1 MKYVSTRGNSAAVT
15 LAEAIVH
22 GLAPDG
28 GLYVPETMPRLDAEA
43 LRGASQT
50 EVGVAVLN
58 AFRGP
63 TDPDASSAIERAFR
77 DEVRLARLDDTT
89 QLLELYWGASA
100 AFKDYGAQFL
110 GVYLPQCHRA
120 VHPQG
125 GRVTVMVA
133 TSGDTGGAVAAAF
146 WRKRDVD
153 VFVLY
158 PHGRVSPR
166 QEHQLCAWGENVQAI
181 AVNGSFDE
189 CQALVKAAFSD
200 PYWTEGRFL
209 TSANSINIGRLL
221 PQVVYYAWASLQHAT
236 PPSFII
242 PTGNLG
248 NALACIWARELGFPI
263 GEVVLATNANPTLQQ
278 YYDTGEYS
286 GRASIATLAN
296 AMDVGA
302 PSNME
307 RVAHLYPTHAAFKSA
322 LHVVSTDDDT
332 IAAMIAIAAQTMGRV
347 LDPHTAC
354 AMHARASLH
363 DADGHWIVVATAHPA
378 KFETI
383 VEPLVGA
390 EVPLPPALAETLN
403 RATANVRIEPT
414 LDALRLVQPPS

>member
-1 MKYVSTRGNSAAVT
+1 MRYVSTRGNSPAVS
-15 LAEAIVH
+15 LAQAIVH

-28 GLYVPETMPRLDAEA
+28 GLYVPEEMPRIDADS
-43 LRGASQT
+43 LRGGSQV
-50 EVGVAVLN
+50 EVGHAVLN

-63 TDPDASSAIERAFR
+63 SDPDATAAIEHAFR
-77 DEVRLARLDDTT
+77 DPVRLEQFDQDT
-89 QLLELYWGASA
+89 QFLELYWGASA

-110 GVYLPQCHRA
+110 GKYLPACHRA
-120 VHPQG
+120 VHPAG

-146 WRKRDVD
+146 WRVPNVD

-189 CQALVKAAFSD
+189 CQALVKAAFTD
-200 PYWTEGRFL
+200 PHWTDGRFL

-221 PQVVYYAWASLQHAT
+221 PQVVYYAWASLQHPT

-248 NALACIWARELGFPI
+248 NALACIWAKELGFPVGDI
-263 GEVVLATNANPTLQQ
+263 VLATNANPTLLH
-278 YYDTGEYS
+278 YYES
-286 GRASIATLAN
+286 GDYQGRPSIRTLAN
-296 AMDVGA
+296 AMDVGT

-307 RVAHLYPTHAAFKSA
+307 RLQRLYPTHAAFTGA
-322 LHVVSTDDDT
+322 VRVVSTDDET
-332 IAAMIAIAAQTMGRV
+332 IAATIALVAKSSSRI

-354 AMHARASLH
+354 AMHARATLH
-363 DADGHWIVVATAHPA
+363 DHAGPWILAATAHPA

-383 VEPLVGA
+383 VEPLIGR
-390 EVPLPPALAETLN
+390 EVPLPPALTEILR
-403 RATANVRIEPT
+403 RAVSNVRIEPT
-414 LDALRLVQPPS
+414 LDALRAVS